1 LLIRQALRPRASS
14 PGQSTLNLRLAMSD
28 VEKSLQEVYSTSST
42 THFQTVEATNGRE
55 RAPSLSPFPRSPS
68 FHFPP
73 YQTLKVKKPSPQRDS
88 SLPLESLLLP
98 RDLDKY
104 GEIDDTTEPG
114 SEGEIVFCLVVVS
127 LRLLCYL
134 FPTSPSIKCYLRS
147 IFSSYN
153 ALIVIAFYT
162 VLSLCFLLCC

>member
-1 LLIRQALRPRASS
+1 MRQALRPRASS

-28 VEKSLQEVYSTSST
+28 VEKSLQEVYSTSSA

-73 YQTLKVKKPSPQRDS
+73 YQTLKVKKPSTQIDPT
-88 SLPLESLLLP
+88 LPLEGLLIP

-104 GEIDDTTEPG
+104 GEVDDATESG
-114 SEGEIVFCLVVVS
+114 SEGEIN
-127 LRLLCYL
+127 LRLVR
-134 FPTSPSIKCYLRS
+134 FR
-147 IFSSYN
+147 
-153 ALIVIAFYT
+153 
-162 VLSLCFLLCC
+162 LLQHCII

>member
-1 LLIRQALRPRASS
+1 MIAGVTILIRQGLRPRASS

-42 THFQTVEATNGRE
+42 SHFQTVEATNGRD

-73 YQTLKVKKPSPQRDS
+73 YQTLKVKKPVRDS
-88 SLPLESLLLP
+88 DHHLEPLMVP

-114 SEGEIVFCLVVVS
+114 SEGKIVFHP
-127 LRLLCYL
+127 LRILY
-134 FPTSPSIKCYLRS
+134 
-147 IFSSYN
+147 
-153 ALIVIAFYT
+153 VW
-162 VLSLCFLLCC
+162 LSFLSF

>member
-1 LLIRQALRPRASS
+1 VTLLIRQALRPRASS

-42 THFQTVEATNGRE
+42 THFQTVEPTNGRE

-73 YQTLKVKKPSPQRDS
+73 YQTLKVKKPSPQRDP

-104 GEIDDTTEPG
+104 GEIDDTTESG
-114 SEGEIVFCLVVVS
+114 SEGELSSRLVVFH
-127 LRLLCYL
+127 LRLL
-134 FPTSPSIKCYLRS
+134 YLRQ
-147 IFSSYN
+147 I
-153 ALIVIAFYT
+153 YT
-162 VLSLCFLLCC
+162 VLNLSSFNPSIVSLS